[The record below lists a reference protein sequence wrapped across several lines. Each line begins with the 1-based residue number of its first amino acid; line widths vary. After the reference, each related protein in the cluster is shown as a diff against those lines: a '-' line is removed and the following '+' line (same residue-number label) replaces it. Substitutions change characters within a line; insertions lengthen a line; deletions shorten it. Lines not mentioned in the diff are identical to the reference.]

1 METLGTSNV
10 FKRAMP
16 GVAET
21 FILQDR
27 ECKWVDP
34 DPTSEG
40 VSRSAPG
47 FDVRVGWI
55 GRCSAASLITPDPIV
70 MVQSEGREVIRG
82 DLCPFIGAVL
92 ANGMSLVGSELEEV
106 DAHLE

>member
-1 METLGTSNV
+1 MQVKQLRVIRSGGFVVGVQKGVETLGTSDV
-10 FKRAMP
+10 FKRTMP

-21 FILQDR
+21 FILQNR
-27 ECKWVDP
+27 ESKWVDP

-55 GRCSAASLITPDPIV
+55 GRCSAASLPSKRP
-70 MVQSEGREVIRG
+70 
-82 DLCPFIGAVL
+82 
-92 ANGMSLVGSELEEV
+92 
-106 DAHLE
+106 